1 MAQTAYR
8 FYRLSRSLAKKLGL
22 DPIPFPVRAR
32 HVKAIFQSK
41 ADSVPVDRLLEELD
55 QFLHDHPNLR
65 EGYASNAARLATIC
79 ATRHVYDGDFPAALD
94 ALNAGLRADPRNQGL
109 KAHQALALQALGHHA
124 AAAMIYEQLLW
135 EAPRGFDPL
144 LRALAAKAFA
154 ASGERDKARDIL
166 DALPEQA
173 FQDASLA
180 KLRTALQDASGAR

>member
-8 FYRLSRSLAKKLGL
+8 FYRLSMSLARKLRL

-32 HVKAIFQSK
+32 HVKSIFQSK
-41 ADSVPVDRLLEELD
+41 TDSVPVDRLLEEMD
-55 QFLHDHPNLR
+55 QFLHDHPNLAN
-65 EGYASNAARLATIC
+65 GYASNAARLAMIC
-79 ATRHVYDGDFPAALD
+79 ATRHVSDGNFPAALD
-94 ALNAGLRADPRNQGL
+94 ALNAGLRADPQDQGL

-154 ASGERDKARDIL
+154 ASGDRDKAREL
-166 DALPEQA
+166 LEFLPEQA
-173 FQDASLA
+173 VRDASLA
-180 KLRTALQDASGAR
+180 KLRAAL